1 MLNTM
6 DNHYVF
12 IFMGVSGSGKSVV
25 ARKIAQKLNTS
36 FIDGD
41 FLHPRANI
49 IKMASGQ
56 ALTDADR
63 QPWLKALNDAIFAMQ
78 RTQKVSLLVCSAL
91 KKSYRDVLRQ
101 GNPDLKF
108 IYLQGDISIIEQRVK
123 KRQGHFFRPE
133 LLKTQFD
140 SLQPPSADE
149 TDILSVDITPPLSI
163 VIQQSLTLI
172 EQCIMSEPAQ
182 ATS

>member
-1 MLNTM
+1 MINTV

-56 ALTDADR
+56 ALTDDDR
-63 QPWLKALNDAIFAMQ
+63 RPWLKSLNDAIFAMQ
-78 RTQKVSLLVCSAL
+78 RTQKISLLVCSAL
-91 KKSYRDVLRQ
+91 KKSYRDALRE
-101 GNPDLKF
+101 GNFNLKF
-108 IYLQGDISIIEQRVK
+108 IYLQGDIATIEARVK
-123 KRQGHFFRPE
+123 QRQGHFFRPE

-140 SLQPPSADE
+140 SLQSPTLDE
-149 TDILSVDITPPLSI
+149 NDVFPVDITPPLSI
-163 VIQQSLTLI
+163 VIQQSLATI
-172 EQCIMSEPAQ
+172 EHCLASE
-182 ATS
+182 T